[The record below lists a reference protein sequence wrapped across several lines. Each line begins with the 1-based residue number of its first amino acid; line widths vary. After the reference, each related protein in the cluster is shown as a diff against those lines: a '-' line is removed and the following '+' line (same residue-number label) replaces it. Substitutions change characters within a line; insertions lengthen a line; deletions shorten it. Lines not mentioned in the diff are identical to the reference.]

1 MDFRSSCAHVLHT
14 MPSAQHHALG
24 ARVSVVRE
32 SARAPH
38 PQPCVERGNDC
49 SHSRGSH
56 TRPRVGRSCSD
67 APACAPPRAIRG
79 RHALSARLSLAAIS
93 SESLRGARTRTH
105 VCSGAPRPLD
115 LARASLSLAP
125 NAAQGTPRAWTQPHP
140 THNELWRARRCG
152 GRCASALG
160 DAMAREREGMT
171 YGSRVLRSSRRR
183 GCSCARASLS
193 LSLYIYV
200 CLSLCVYV
208 CARVRV
214 CVCARVRASAF
225 AGARV
230 CVSVLVRA

>member
-56 TRPRVGRSCSD
+56 TRPRVGRSCND

-93 SESLRGARTRTH
+93 SESLRGAKTHTH

-125 NAAQGTPRAWTQPHP
+125 NAAQSTPRAWTQPHP

-160 DAMAREREGMT
+160 DAMARERE
-171 YGSRVLRSSRRR
+171 R
-183 GCSCARASLS
+183 G
-193 LSLYIYV
+193 
-200 CLSLCVYV
+200 
-208 CARVRV
+208 
-214 CVCARVRASAF
+214 
-225 AGARV
+225 
-230 CVSVLVRA
+230 